1 MPRSVLPAVAV
12 LTSLSILCSACVSG
26 RGAPRRTRA
35 VDSTSFSR
43 SDVLEKLSAEELD
56 ELTNAFADRYR
67 TLLEDAASAIIDRN
81 PDPRQRAVAQHL
93 LVESATSMYDVA
105 TNGDPFSQLLDM
117 LIVVTLTSQ
126 VWIDD
131 DRSTREFGDRAEPLV
146 QALRNAREEVW
157 AIAGRVFTPDQL
169 SALDFMIASWRR
181 ENRGVENVAFVRF
194 DDFAA
199 TRGAAIVSDVAGGG
213 GLFDGLDRAVAQFK
227 SYEKLAERVF
237 YLSKRAPTLLT
248 WQSQSVIDGLL
259 AREEI
264 RRVLANLDEAAK
276 AAASAAA
283 TSERVATEVPALVTS
298 EREAIFAEI
307 DRRKD
312 DVDSAL
318 AEVRSIATEATK
330 ATADVRASVERVE
343 PILADAQAT
352 LEAAQLTFEAAQ
364 PTLAA
369 IERLA
374 ASSER
379 ILGKVGEIKGPPVPP
394 DPNAPPAPPLDVHR
408 ALEQATVALEQA
420 NALLERGESLGSS
433 PAIKGLIDEVT
444 HATEQRIDSV
454 EQSVARLIWLA
465 GGVGAGLVVL
475 AAGAFAFLRG
485 ALAGRG
491 GAA

>member
-1 MPRSVLPAVAV
+1 MPRSILPAVAV
-12 LTSLSILCSACVSG
+12 LTSLSILCAGCASG
-26 RGAPRRTRA
+26 RGAPRRTKA
-35 VDSTSFSR
+35 LDSTAFSR
-43 SDVLEKLSAEELD
+43 SDALEKLSAEELD

-93 LVESATSMYDVA
+93 LVESSTSMYDIA

-117 LIVVTLTSQ
+117 MIVVTLTSQ

-131 DRSTREFGDRAEPLV
+131 DRSTREFGDRSEPLV

-213 GLFDGLDRAVAQFK
+213 GIFEGIDKAVAQFK

-264 RRVLANLDEAAK
+264 QRVLANLDEAAK
-276 AAASAAA
+276 AATSAAA

-307 DRRKD
+307 DRRKE

-318 AEVRSIATEATK
+318 AEVRSIATEATR
-330 ATADVRASVERVE
+330 ATANVRASVERVE
-343 PILADAQAT
+343 PILADVTRT
-352 LEAAQLTFEAAQ
+352 LETAQ

-379 ILGKVGEIKGPPVPP
+379 ILGKVEEIKGPPVPP
-394 DPNAPPAPPLDVHR
+394 DPNAPPEPPLDVHR

-454 EQSVARLIWLA
+454 ERSVARLIWLA
-465 GGVGAGLVVL
+465 GGVGAGLVLL
-475 AAGAFAFLRG
+475 AAGAFSLARG
-485 ALAGRG
+485 GLFGRGFSGRG

>member
-131 DRSTREFGDRAEPLV
+131 DRSTREFGERAEPLV

-157 AIAGRVFTPDQL
+157 AIAGRVFTADQL

-213 GLFDGLDRAVAQFK
+213 GLFEGLDKAVAQFK

-343 PILADAQAT
+343 PILA
-352 LEAAQLTFEAAQ
+352 EAARTLEAAQ

-379 ILGKVGEIKGPPVPP
+379 ILGKVGEIKGPPAPP
-394 DPNAPPAPPLDVHR
+394 DPNAPPEPPLDVHR